1 MASSAEK
8 STTEPSPA
16 EMGNMDQGQSNHSA
30 HNGGDSK
37 DSLPAPPFPSSLKR
51 ASTTPDLSAASSTT
65 TSPKTSR
72 EPSPVRLQLKS
83 AVSANSRMARSRK
96 NSTDFSPNR
105 GPGTAGSHIP
115 TVPSA
120 AAIQRAL
127 SVAGIPQLQ
136 SSVNQ
141 DIKGDPQKVQKPGS
155 RPATNAQ
162 SGGNI
167 PRVRSPPPPVN
178 ASKAALAIPKKADS
192 APATPSIVLE
202 RATPSARS
210 SVDSDAESK
219 ESGPSGMRTPA
230 RGTSGSG
237 PTLETVQESS
247 LPATPAIGTVRSQ
260 NRGKQGSEDRPE
272 RIEENPMEDAFTKS
286 MHNSTADSGNESST
300 SKATVKTAKESKNA
314 AQSAPPSNPAK
325 PQIQTKKSLTQ
336 ILPSKA
342 KAQEGSAKNMIVETE
357 TVSTIPQVALGG
369 GAGER
374 NLTGR
379 TDTGGSL
386 RLKPSNETIRPKKKE
401 KKVVRKAP
409 SLNSGTGGSQSRRFH
424 HHHIYS
430 RAPSPDNLSSISP
443 ISHELPLSC
452 SSESGLPRSATV
464 PSSER
469 DKPSGYRLRSS
480 FTDDGIFRPSSA
492 VLTTFRGRTASSK
505 ADIFEQKVASAMDQT
520 NSSDSEE
527 TFVYESNPPEPP
539 LSARPHRFHSRTPSA
554 TSTASQLDQHGMR
567 ARQDGHHSIAG
578 KKSMKFANNSYH
590 SFSNLQGENDQ
601 GTVRGPSHSSRTGNV
616 SHHHH
621 IGRYGRSG
629 NGHTSLFDNDSPFHG
644 TMKIRTPTGNVAR
657 VSSRPTTPRSPHL
670 RIPGTPKKVD
680 EPLLYDLEDEG
691 ADDERAPLIGSMRTG
706 RNRRRPI
713 PGTLRNGY
721 AAEEKDYRAC
731 RRITA
736 YTLLGALLAS
746 IIAAIVIVLAMCS
759 KPLDEVRIKAIE
771 NVLASEQEMLFDLR
785 VHAVN
790 PNIVAI
796 QVSDLNIG
804 IFAKSKYV
812 GTDALWRSGEM
823 DGELGLNG
831 RSIESSRPN
840 DKHRLKHPKSPHEYH
855 TADGVDEGTDPI
867 EDPEMDSHTMLLG
880 RIFEFDSPL
889 TFDPSPM
896 RHHSVSSIGEVRLDK
911 PGNKTEAGGTAR
923 WEKVILHD
931 FELIVRGVIKYS
943 LPISSHIQSAP
954 IRGSVYVHPNDGS
967 DSTGSMRTSEP
978 HHRYTP
984 GSNVVLEGPDP
995 MPSSDIPRLRIRND
1009 RVEEES
1015 RHRISRYSTNA
1026 MTNSLC
1032 A

>member
-1 MASSAEK
+1 M
-8 STTEPSPA
+8 T
-16 EMGNMDQGQSNHSA
+16 
-30 HNGGDSK
+30 
-37 DSLPAPPFPSSLKR
+37 
-51 ASTTPDLSAASSTT
+51 
-65 TSPKTSR
+65 
-72 EPSPVRLQLKS
+72 
-83 AVSANSRMARSRK
+83 RSRK

-115 TVPSA
+115 TIPSA

-127 SVAGIPQLQ
+127 SVAGTPQLQ
-136 SSVNQ
+136 SSVSQ
-141 DIKGDPQKVQKPGS
+141 DIKGDAQKIQKSGP
-155 RPATNAQ
+155 RPTANAQ
-162 SGGNI
+162 PGGNV
-167 PRVRSPPPPVN
+167 PRVRSPPPPLN
-178 ASKAALAIPKKADS
+178 ASKPVLAIPKKADS
-192 APATPSIVLE
+192 APTTPSITLE
-202 RATPSARS
+202 RATPSTRS

-219 ESGPSGMRTPA
+219 ESGASGMRTPV
-230 RGTSGSG
+230 RGTSGNG

-247 LPATPAIGTVRSQ
+247 LPATPAIGTGRSQ
-260 NRGKQGSEDRPE
+260 HRGKQGSEDRPE
-272 RIEENPMEDAFTKS
+272 RIEENPMEDAFSKS
-286 MHNSTADSGNESST
+286 MNNSNADSGNESSA
-300 SKATVKTAKESKNA
+300 SRATVKTINESKSTV
-314 AQSAPPSNPAK
+314 QSAPPSNPAK

-409 SLNSGTGGSQSRRFH
+409 SLNSG
-424 HHHIYS
+424 
-430 RAPSPDNLSSISP
+430 
-443 ISHELPLSC
+443 
-452 SSESGLPRSATV
+452 
-464 PSSER
+464 
-469 DKPSGYRLRSS
+469 
-480 FTDDGIFRPSSA
+480 
-492 VLTTFRGRTASSK
+492 TASSK

-601 GTVRGPSHSSRTGNV
+601 GTVRGPNHSSRAGNV

-629 NGHTSLFDNDSPFHG
+629 NGHTSLFDNDSPFHS
-644 TMKIRTPTGNVAR
+644 TMKVRTPTGNVAR
-657 VSSRPTTPRSPHL
+657 ISSRPTTPRSPHT
-670 RIPGTPKKVD
+670 RIPGTPKKAE

-731 RRITA
+731 RRVTM
-736 YTLLGALLAS
+736 YTLSGALIAL
-746 IIAAIVIVLAMCS
+746 IIAAIVIVLVMCS
-759 KPLDEVRIKAIE
+759 KPLDEVCIKGIE

-796 QVSDLNIG
+796 QVSDLNID

-812 GTDALWRSGEM
+812 GTDRLWRSGEM
-823 DGELGLNG
+823 DEKVGVSGP
-831 RSIESSRPN
+831 SIGSSRQN
-840 DKHRLKHPKSPHEYH
+840 DKHRLKHRKSPHEYH
-855 TADGVDEGTDPI
+855 ATDGVDEGTDPI
-867 EDPEMDSHTMLLG
+867 EDPETDSHTMLLG

-889 TFDPSPM
+889 AFDPSPM
-896 RHHSVSSIGEVRLDK
+896 RHHTVSSIGEVRLDK

-931 FELIVRGVIKYS
+931 FELLVRGVIKYS

-967 DSTGSMRTSEP
+967 DSTSSMKTSQP
-978 HHRYTP
+978 HHRYSP
-984 GSNVVLEGPDP
+984 GSNVVLERPDQ
-995 MPSSDIPRLRIRND
+995 MPSSDISRLSN
-1009 RVEEES
+1009 
-1015 RHRISRYSTNA
+1015 
-1026 MTNSLC
+1026 
-1032 A
+1032 